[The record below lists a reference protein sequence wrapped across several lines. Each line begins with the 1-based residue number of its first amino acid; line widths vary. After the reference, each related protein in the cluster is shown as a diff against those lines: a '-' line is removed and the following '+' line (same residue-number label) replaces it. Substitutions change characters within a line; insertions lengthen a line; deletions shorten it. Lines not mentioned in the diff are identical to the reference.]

1 MNQEKNRP
9 NVLAI
14 IQARMGSSR
23 LPGKVL
29 KDICGVPMLEW
40 VSTRAA
46 MAEGVDKV
54 VIATTENE
62 RDDPIEEFCNS
73 KGIACFRGAEFDVLD
88 RFYHAAEKYN
98 MDIIVRLTA
107 DCPLLDPGLI
117 DEVIEKL
124 LSTGADFAAN
134 RLPPPYRRTYPIGL
148 DVEAVRFAAL
158 KTAWKRAKKLYERE
172 HVLPYIYNP
181 DNSFRVEI
189 VDGERDLGN
198 LRWTVDTELDLVFVR
213 KVAEKLGCSF
223 KFTWEDV
230 LDILESH
237 PDLEK
242 ININVPHKSYND
254 VDERLGNE

>member
-1 MNQEKNRP
+1 MNREKNRP
-9 NVLAI
+9 YVLAI

-40 VSTRAA
+40 VSARAA
-46 MAEGVDKV
+46 MAECVNKV

-62 RDDPIEEFCNS
+62 KDNPIEEFCNA

-98 MDIIVRLTA
+98 GDIIVRLTA
-107 DCPLLDPGLI
+107 DCPLIDPGLI
-117 DEVIEKL
+117 DEVIKKL
-124 LSTGADFAAN
+124 LTTGADFTAN

-148 DVEAVRFAAL
+148 DVEVVRFAAL

-172 HVLPYIYNP
+172 HVLPYIYDP
-181 DNSFRVEI
+181 QNSFLVEI
-189 VDGERDLGN
+189 VDDQRGLGS

-213 KVAEKLGCSF
+213 RVVEKLGCSL
-223 KFTWEDV
+223 KFSWEDV
-230 LDILESH
+230 LEILETH

-242 ININVPHKSYND
+242 INLNVPHKSYND
-254 VDERLGNE
+254 VDERSGNG